1 MPTPALVVMSIPPS
15 PQVHVS
21 LGKVVRHLSVAA
33 PSDLGERN
41 KQLAALG

>member
-1 MPTPALVVMSIPPS
+1 MPTPAVVVMNIP